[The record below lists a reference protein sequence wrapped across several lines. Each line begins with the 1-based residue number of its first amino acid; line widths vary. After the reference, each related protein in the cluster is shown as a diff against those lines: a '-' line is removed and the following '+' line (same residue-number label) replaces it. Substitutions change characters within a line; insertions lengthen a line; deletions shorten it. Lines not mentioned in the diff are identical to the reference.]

1 MHYQAGTV
9 KNPKVGMDLALSKGV
24 VSRADRKLSQRP
36 KSKAWLRIWAPG
48 NGAASEPEFHGGTYI
63 MRIVAQIEKLGGG
76 EYRFNGKIF
85 DSFLNARREMAQWM
99 KRRRQEQQAP
109 ASLSLA
115 RMEAVSANA

>member
-1 MHYQAGTV
+1 
-9 KNPKVGMDLALSKGV
+9 
-24 VSRADRKLSQRP
+24 
-36 KSKAWLRIWAPG
+36 
-48 NGAASEPEFHGGTYI
+48 